1 MGILLDGPKFPV
13 IERAPSAATTIS
25 NFNFTDWLRVTA
37 VTSASIP
44 VGYLAGGS
52 VNIRGP
58 SMYTAGL
65 IGLMGGFMYAYQCS
79 AGRLMGMFPNDDEVA
94 RYKRAWILMYSNR
107 EGVGHREKLLS

>member
-1 MGILLDGPKFPV
+1 MFFYCPNMGLLLPQMGNGDF
-13 IERAPSAATTIS
+13 
-25 NFNFTDWLRVTA
+25 DLR
-37 VTSASIP
+37 
-44 VGYLAGGS
+44 GRELRCFAGGS

-94 RYKRAWILMYSNR
+94 RYKR
-107 EGVGHREKLLS
+107 